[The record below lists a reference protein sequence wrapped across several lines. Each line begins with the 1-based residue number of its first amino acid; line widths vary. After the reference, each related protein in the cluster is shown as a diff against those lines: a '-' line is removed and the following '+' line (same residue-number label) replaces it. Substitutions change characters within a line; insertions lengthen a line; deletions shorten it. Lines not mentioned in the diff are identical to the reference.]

1 MTVEHVLAII
11 GAIVPIFSAIAS
23 ALNQHAR
30 TAEAPS
36 ANMAKA
42 QVIVNTL
49 ALNLDK
55 VRQAAAVVQS
65 LKASK

>member
-30 TAEAPS
+30 SAEAPS
-36 ANMAKA
+36 AGVAKA
-42 QVIVNTL
+42 QVVVNAL

-55 VRQAAAVVQS
+55 VRQAAALVKS
-65 LKASK
+65 LKK

>member
-30 TAEAPS
+30 TVEAPS
-36 ANMAKA
+36 PNVAKA
-42 QVIVNTL
+42 QVLVNTL

-55 VRQAAAVVQS
+55 VKLAVAAV
-65 LKASK
+65 KAAKK

>member
-30 TAEAPS
+30 VAEAPS
-36 ANMAKA
+36 PNVAKA
-42 QVIVNTL
+42 QVVVNAL
-49 ALNLDK
+49 ALNIDK
-55 VRQAAAVVQS
+55 VKQAAQMIRA
-65 LKASK
+65 LKK

>member
-36 ANMAKA
+36 PNVAKA
-42 QVIVNTL
+42 QVVVNAL

-55 VRQAAAVVQS
+55 MKIAVAAI
-65 LKASK
+65 KAAKK

>member
-1 MTVEHVLAII
+1 MTVEHVLALI
-11 GAIVPIFSAIAS
+11 GTIVPIFSAIAS

-36 ANMAKA
+36 AGVAKA

-55 VRQAAAVVQS
+55 VKQAAALVKS
-65 LKASK
+65 LKK

>member
-36 ANMAKA
+36 ANVAKA
-42 QVIVNTL
+42 QVIVNAL

-55 VRQAAAVVQS
+55 VKLAAAA
-65 LKASK
+65 LKSFKK

>member
-30 TAEAPS
+30 TAEVPS
-36 ANMAKA
+36 AGVAKA
-42 QVIVNTL
+42 QVIVNAL

-55 VRQAAAVVQS
+55 VKLAVAAVKS
-65 LKASK
+65 RKK

>member
-36 ANMAKA
+36 AGVAKA
-42 QVIVNTL
+42 QVVVNTL

-55 VRQAAAVVQS
+55 VKQAAAA
-65 LKASK
+65 LKALKK

>member
-11 GAIVPIFSAIAS
+11 GAIVPVFSAIAS

-30 TAEAPS
+30 TAETPS
-36 ANMAKA
+36 AGVAKA
-42 QVIVNTL
+42 QVIVNAL

-55 VRQAAAVVQS
+55 VKLAVAATKA
-65 LKASK
+65 LKK

>member
-11 GAIVPIFSAIAS
+11 GAVVPVFSAIAS

-30 TAEAPS
+30 IAEAPS
-36 ANMAKA
+36 ANVAKA
-42 QVIVNTL
+42 QVVVNAL

-55 VRQAAAVVQS
+55 MKLAAAA
-65 LKASK
+65 LKALKK

>member
-1 MTVEHVLAII
+1 MTIEHVLAII
-11 GAIVPIFSAIAS
+11 GAIVPVFSAIAS

-36 ANMAKA
+36 PNVAKA
-42 QVIVNTL
+42 QVVVNTL

-55 VRQAAAVVQS
+55 VKLAVAAI
-65 LKASK
+65 KAAKK

>member
-36 ANMAKA
+36 ANVAKA
-42 QVIVNTL
+42 QVIVNAL

-55 VRQAAAVVQS
+55 VKQAVALAKS
-65 LKASK
+65 FKK

>member
-11 GAIVPIFSAIAS
+11 GAIVPVFSAIAS

-36 ANMAKA
+36 ANVAKA
-42 QVIVNTL
+42 QVVVNAL

-55 VRQAAAVVQS
+55 VKLAVAAAKA
-65 LKASK
+65 LKK

>member
-1 MTVEHVLAII
+1 MTIEHVLAII

-36 ANMAKA
+36 ANVAKA
-42 QVIVNTL
+42 QVIVNAL

-55 VRQAAAVVQS
+55 VKLAAAA
-65 LKASK
+65 LKALKK

>member
-36 ANMAKA
+36 ANVAKA

-55 VRQAAAVVQS
+55 VKLAAAA
-65 LKASK
+65 LKALKK

>member
-1 MTVEHVLAII
+1 MTIEHVLAII

-36 ANMAKA
+36 ANVAKA
-42 QVIVNTL
+42 QVIVNAL

-55 VRQAAAVVQS
+55 VKLAAEA
-65 LKASK
+65 LKALKK

>member
-11 GAIVPIFSAIAS
+11 GAIVPIFSAVAS

-36 ANMAKA
+36 ANVAKA
-42 QVIVNTL
+42 QVVVNAL

-55 VRQAAAVVQS
+55 VKQAVALAKS
-65 LKASK
+65 LKK

>member
-36 ANMAKA
+36 ANVAKA
-42 QVIVNTL
+42 QVIVNAL

-55 VRQAAAVVQS
+55 VKLAAAA
-65 LKASK
+65 LKTLKK

>member
-36 ANMAKA
+36 PNVAKA
-42 QVIVNTL
+42 QVVVNTL
-49 ALNLDK
+49 ALNIDK
-55 VRQAAAVVQS
+55 VKQAAAA
-65 LKASK
+65 LKALKK

>member
-1 MTVEHVLAII
+1 MTIEHALAII

-36 ANMAKA
+36 ANVAKA
-42 QVIVNTL
+42 QVIVNAL

-55 VRQAAAVVQS
+55 VKLAAAA
-65 LKASK
+65 LKALKK

>member
-11 GAIVPIFSAIAS
+11 GAIVPVFSAIAS

-36 ANMAKA
+36 ANVAKA
-42 QVIVNTL
+42 QVVVNAL

-55 VRQAAAVVQS
+55 MKIAVAAI
-65 LKASK
+65 KAAKK